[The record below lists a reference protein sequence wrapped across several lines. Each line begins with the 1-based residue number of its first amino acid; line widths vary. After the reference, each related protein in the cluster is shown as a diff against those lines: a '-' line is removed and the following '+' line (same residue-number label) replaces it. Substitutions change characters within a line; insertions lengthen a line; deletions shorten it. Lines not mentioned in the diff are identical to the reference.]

1 MEIYRDRGPRGARGA
16 WAPLKIGDLFS
27 KIFGKRQNL
36 IFLFIRAPLEKNHSS
51 APDNMRYKYSK
62 TASILGIEQVLFRG
76 TFLTYDFYMNNLEV
90 RKERPPPRLGDFDDI
105 IPYPFL
111 AQFAKNEEYLCNYS

>member
-1 MEIYRDRGPRGARGA
+1 MQGPRTQGGHEP
-16 WAPLKIGDLFS
+16 PLKLEIHLV
-27 KIFGKRQNL
+27 
-36 IFLFIRAPLEKNHSS
+36 IFLEKDKISFFFLLEKNHSS

-76 TFLTYDFYMNNLEV
+76 MFLTYDFYMNNLEV